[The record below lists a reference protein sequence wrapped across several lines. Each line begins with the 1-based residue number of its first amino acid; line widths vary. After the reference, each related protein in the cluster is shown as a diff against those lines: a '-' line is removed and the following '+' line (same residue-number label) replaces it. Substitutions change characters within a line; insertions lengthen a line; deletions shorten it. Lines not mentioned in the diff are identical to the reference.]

1 MVTTSSNLYW
11 APLKPRITIYSLND
25 DTYSTALYSYNAFTD
40 TASSNNKPIGLSFET
55 NTTNV
60 GQCSLTIEDADQDF
74 NENDWLKGNRIFIE
88 GSKDGTT
95 WQPAFKGLGRGITQ
109 EAYGPTGRNLTFNAY
124 NYLIRLNERII
135 KVNKESTKTGSI
147 YNETDSNMFTDNLLF
162 NILDVDSNYIYSQ
175 DDFSLIDVLK
185 HGLIQNSPI
194 TQWIPKLDIEFG
206 TLASAI
212 DEVLD
217 YSGGL
222 LSVNFDDDQ
231 LQLYD
236 PEQVTSATGTFMV
249 TNTVNKLAD
258 EVNRTMYPLEPYS
271 YNIYYDTDESGS
283 RLILPFKHPDSA
295 PAVPHSGEP
304 TATDLNATAATT
316 GFGLH
321 ANQRVAYKF
330 MAPGSGSLG
339 LIRLAM
345 FTVGNVSFLASNSTR
360 LWLHNEDAVNQ
371 RPGIAISGPTIVY
384 PQAADGTYPTGG
396 VGYPSTAKR
405 ILLGMKDHDDM
416 GDLLSGQIYWL
427 AVENSQS
434 ASLNTTNGLGW
445 VQEVFISGPANPSQA
460 NTNIS
465 TNAGSTWQVSDVS
478 GTPRTWNIPP
488 KDQGKDEIN
497 LDWMVM
503 ANDRNGQARLGP
515 VERPV
520 TSIPDHIDGLQ
531 TIQEY
536 LYPRLYLA
544 SKPRF
549 SFDYPRLTMPNRI
562 PKAGDVLCHYDTTVN
577 VGTRTTPIQTSII
590 TSARFEF
597 GQDSDGVLG
606 LRKLGLSTAGI
617 RKGYY

>member
-11 APLKPRITIYSLND
+11 APLKPRITIYSLTD
-25 DTYSTALYSYNAFTD
+25 DTYTTALYSYNAFTD

-88 GSKDGTT
+88 GSKDGIN
-95 WQPAFKGLGRGITQ
+95 WQPAFKGLGRGIVQ
-109 EAYGPTGRNLTFNAY
+109 EAYGPTGRNLTFNGY

-162 NILDVDSNYIYSQ
+162 NILDVNSNYIYSQ

-185 HGLIQNSPI
+185 HGNIQSSPI

-212 DEVLD
+212 DEILD

-222 LSVNFDDDQ
+222 LTVNFADDQ
-231 LQLYD
+231 LLLYD
-236 PEQVTSATGTFMV
+236 PEQVTSTTGVFMV
-249 TNTVNKLAD
+249 TNTVNKLAN
-258 EVNRTMYPLEPYS
+258 EVNVTMYPLEPYS
-271 YNIYYDTDESGS
+271 YNVYYDTDESS
-283 RLILPFKHPDSA
+283 NRLILPFKSPDS
-295 PAVPHSGEP
+295 VGGIPHDEP
-304 TATDLNATAATT
+304 TLDYIRATAMSVT
-316 GFGLH
+316 
-321 ANQRVAYKF
+321 
-330 MAPGSGSLG
+330 SGSARKLFNFSKIWQALNISFSQSFDLG
-339 LIRLAM
+339 LIRIVVH
-345 FTVGNVSFLASNSTR
+345 TEGNCSSFASNSLRCWMYASDAGVTR
-360 LWLHNEDAVNQ
+360 
-371 RPGIAISGPTIVY
+371 PTFPISGPMIMY
-384 PQAADGTYPTGG
+384 PQAPDGTFPTGG
-396 VGYPSTAKR
+396 VGYPSTPTNFMV
-405 ILLGMKDHDDM
+405 LGMRD
-416 GDLLSGQIYWL
+416 GDTSGEVLVNNTYWL
-427 AVENSQS
+427 AFESTAPQS
-434 ASLNTTNGLGW
+434 NTNRLTLCTEVGGLGGQSTSPDGTTW
-445 VQEVFISGPANPSQA
+445 SAGVNNTPVRVFS
-460 NTNIS
+460 
-465 TNAGSTWQVSDVS
+465 
-478 GTPRTWNIPP
+478 IPP
-488 KDQGKDEIN
+488 DKQGEPEIN
-497 LDWMVM
+497 LDWIVM

-515 VERPV
+515 VERTV

-531 TIQEY
+531 TIQQY
-536 LYPRLYLA
+536 LYPRIYLA

-577 VGTRTTPIQTSII
+577 VGTSTTPVQTSII

>member
-40 TASSNNKPIGLSFET
+40 TGSSNNKPIGLSFET

-95 WQPAFKGLGRGITQ
+95 WQPAFKGLGRGIVQ
-109 EAYGPTGRNLTFNAY
+109 EAYGPTGRNLTFNGY

-147 YNETDSNMFTDNLLF
+147 YNETDTNMFTDNLLF

-185 HGLIQNSPI
+185 HGLIQTSPI

-212 DEVLD
+212 DEILD

-222 LSVNFDDDQ
+222 LTVNFADDQ
-231 LQLYD
+231 LVLYD
-236 PEQVTSATGTFMV
+236 PEQVTSSTGVFMV

-258 EVNRTMYPLEPYS
+258 EVNATMYPLEPYN
-271 YNIYYDTDESGS
+271 YNIYYDTDESS
-283 RLILPFKHPDSA
+283 NRLILPFKHPDSA
-295 PAVPHSGEP
+295 PATSHKEF
-304 TATDLNATAATT
+304 TADQINATANNLYADLWTT
-316 GFGLH
+316 GNAKQWWAVNFSVSPAGD
-321 ANQRVAYKF
+321 
-330 MAPGSGSLG
+330 PG
-339 LIRLAM
+339 LIRAVLQT
-345 FTVGNVSFLASNSTR
+345 FGNCSSFASNSLRCWIYNDT
-360 LWLHNEDAVNQ
+360 A
-371 RPGIAISGPTIVY
+371 PPAASKPTIPISGPMVLY
-384 PQAADGTYPTGG
+384 PMKSDGTFPTGG
-396 VGYPSTAKR
+396 VGYPSTPTAHFPV
-405 ILLGMKDHDDM
+405 GMRD
-416 GDLLSGQIYWL
+416 GDFCGEMLSNQLYWL
-427 AVENSQS
+427 VFESTAPQT
-434 ASLNTTNGLGW
+434 TTNFL
-445 VQEVFISGPANPSQA
+445 VINAEVKGPATLP
-460 NTNIS
+460 THS
-465 TNAGSTWQVSDVS
+465 TSPNGTTWSAQFSAV
-478 GTPRTWNIPP
+478 PLRIWNVPF
-488 KDQGKDEIN
+488 KDQGKPEIN

-520 TSIPDHIDGLQ
+520 SSIPDHIDGLQ

-562 PKAGDVLCHYDTTVN
+562 PKAGDVLVHYDTTVN
-577 VGTRTTPIQTSII
+577 VGTRTTPIQSSII